1 MSPGIKYTFAR
12 VGLFL
17 ACAIP
22 ASLLLPNAVDELIKL
37 LIALAVSSGL
47 SFVLLRRWRDE
58 VAVQLDRVSKQRVES
73 KERLRA
79 ALAGDDEPDTQ
90 NAKPRR

>member
-22 ASLLLPNAVDELIKL
+22 ASLLLPNVLGELIKL
-37 LIALAVSSGL
+37 LVALVVSSAL

-58 VAVQLDRVSKQRVES
+58 VAEQLDRVSKKRVES
-73 KERLRA
+73 KQRLRA
-79 ALAGDDEPDTQ
+79 ALAGEDEPDPQ
-90 NAKPRR
+90 GVRPRR

>member
-22 ASLLLPNAVDELIKL
+22 ASLLLPNGLGELLKL
-37 LIALAVSSGL
+37 LIAVLVSAGL
-47 SFVLLRRWRDE
+47 SYVLLRRWRDE
-58 VAVQLDRVSKQRVES
+58 VAEQLDRVSKKRVES
-73 KERLRA
+73 KQRLRA
-79 ALAGDDEPDTQ
+79 ALAGEDEPNAQD
-90 NAKPRR
+90 AKPRR